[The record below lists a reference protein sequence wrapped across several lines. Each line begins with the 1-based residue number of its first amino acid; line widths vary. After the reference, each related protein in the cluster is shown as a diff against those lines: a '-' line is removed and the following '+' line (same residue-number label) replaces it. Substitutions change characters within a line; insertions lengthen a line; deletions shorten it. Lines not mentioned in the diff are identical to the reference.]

1 MAFVKNLDKISNT
14 ELQDVISRGFSQ
26 FLPVRVVSI
35 DQSESLSNG
44 NIIGEILTPLATL
57 PNQSQITAL
66 PAFPNVKNFPL
77 INDVVFCITA
87 PSGDYSSNT
96 GNISYYYL
104 TPLNIWK
111 NINTN
116 PTPNPFTNLKPD
128 SQNKTIQEVEAGS
141 TNKSSEENT
150 NEFKPGTYFE
160 EKSDVFPLY
169 PFEGDYIIEGRWG
182 NSIRFGSTAENLT
195 PWSVT
200 GSAGDPITIIRNG
213 QNPELVGPAQSTT
226 IEDVNKD
233 QSSIYATSTQQ
244 IPIEVASTND
254 YLSYSENAPI
264 EPKAYSKSQVI
275 LNSGRLV
282 LNAKEDHIL
291 LSSNKTIN
299 LNSVEGIKFDT
310 VKDITLQAQEIRLG
324 GNDNLQP
331 IVLGDELV
339 SLLTD
344 MISDLGYLTDSLKNQ
359 VVAPVGSPLTPTNL
373 VAQAI
378 NSKLNGYK
386 QRLKNSLSSTTKSS

>member
-77 INDVVFCITA
+77 INEVVFCITA

-254 YLSYSENAPI
+254 YLSYS
-264 EPKAYSKSQVI
+264 
-275 LNSGRLV
+275 GRLV

-299 LNSVEGIKFDT
+299 LNSVEGINIDT
-310 VKDITLQAQEIRLG
+310 TGTMVFQGPKIQLG
-324 GNDNLQP
+324 SSEADESVL
-331 IVLGDELV
+331 LGD
-339 SLLTD
+339 STIDLLQNLLA
-344 MISDLGYLTDSLKNQ
+344 DLRTLFNIVGNQ
-359 VVAPVGSPLTPTNL
+359 LGNSGILLEPAGSTYRTLANNIEIYS
-373 VAQAI
+373 AQ
-378 NSKLNGYK
+378 LNDVK
-386 QRLKNSLSSTTKSS
+386 SNITKVE

>member
-77 INDVVFCITA
+77 INEVVFCITA

-226 IEDVNKD
+226 IEDINKD
-233 QSSIYATSTQQ
+233 QSSIYVTSTQQ

-299 LNSVEGIKFDT
+299 LNSVEGVNIDT
-310 VKDITLQAQEIRLG
+310 TGTMVFQGPKIQLG
-324 GNDNLQP
+324 SSEADESVL
-331 IVLGDELV
+331 LGD
-339 SLLTD
+339 STIDLLQNLLA
-344 MISDLGYLTDSLKNQ
+344 DLRTLFNIVGNQ
-359 VVAPVGSPLTPTNL
+359 LGNSGILLEPAGSTYRTLANNIEIYS
-373 VAQAI
+373 AQ
-378 NSKLNGYK
+378 LNNVK
-386 QRLKNSLSSTTKSS
+386 SNITKVE